1 MPEPVIASHPRPLS
15 RRSLLR
21 HTAAV
26 SAGLLGGPTVLS
38 WLADPAVAAA
48 AKAFV
53 DDYRSNTTA
62 NLTVDTNAAVRI
74 LSGVQRLWQTG
85 PTWDTG
91 VPLAPEVLR
100 ANVRYCAA
108 VTAARTEA
116 QAARAFI
123 CDRQHQ
129 SYAVIAGLGVLA
141 DVYKAG
147 ALAVTSITE
156 APTGTPATTV
166 SDAVPPD
173 APPGSAIGAG
183 SPTSALGA
191 VVTLVNTVRGPFA
204 SSNPS
209 KFAVQYPR
217 PWRMTE
223 ESEVIDT
230 GAVDDLGYPIYRSDV
245 TVAPQLL
252 RQRSRTPAD
261 DGGFPSGHTNALHLA
276 ALAFAYAVPE
286 RFQELVT
293 CAFDLSDTRITA
305 GMHSPLDVVGGRVL
319 ATALAAA
326 ALNDPANAELKVAA
340 REQAAAYLQ
349 ERTGTTADT
358 LFGYAHRAD
367 RTVDPYADRTA
378 NQRLVAPKLTYILPR
393 RGEDEP
399 LTVPRGAEVLLETRQ
414 PYLTAD
420 QRRAVLRSTA
430 LPAGYALLDG
440 PEQWGRLHLFAAADG
455 YGAFEDDVDVT
466 LDAARGGFHAA
477 DTWRNDI
484 GGPGG
489 LTLRGTGTLGL
500 TGRNRFRG
508 GVRVLGGTLDAGSP
522 GALGSGDVEVHA
534 ATLRLAQATVLHGD
548 YRQRGGVLAA
558 AGCRGGQAALTVA
571 GTAEIG
577 RGTTLEL
584 TVEAGAHLV
593 PVLRARRVVGR
604 FDTITVRTPGYRA
617 EPVYTRH
624 AVLVRVRRG

>member
-1 MPEPVIASHPRPLS
+1 MPDPAVAPHQLS

-21 HTAAV
+21 NTAAL
-26 SAGLLGGPTVLS
+26 SAGLLGGPAVLS
-38 WLADPAVAAA
+38 WLAHSAVAAA

-53 DDYRSNTTA
+53 DDYQTNTTA
-62 NLTVDTNAAVRI
+62 NLTADTNAAVRI

-100 ANVRYCAA
+100 ANLRYCAA

-123 CDRQHQ
+123 SDRQHQ
-129 SYAVIAGLGVLA
+129 SYAVIAGLGALA

-156 APTGTPATTV
+156 APTGTPATTIN
-166 SDAVPPD
+166 DAIPPG
-173 APPGSAIGAG
+173 APAGSAIGAG

-223 ESEVIDT
+223 ESEVIET
-230 GAVDDLGYPIYRSDV
+230 GEVDDLGYPVYRTDV
-245 TVAPQLL
+245 TVPAQLL
-252 RQRSRTPAD
+252 RQRSNTPAS

-293 CAFDLSDTRITA
+293 CAFDLSDDRIIA

-326 ALNDPANAELKVAA
+326 TLNDPANAELKAAA

-349 ERTGTTADT
+349 ARTGTTADT
-358 LFGYAHRAD
+358 LFEYAHSAD
-367 RTVDPYADRTA
+367 STVDPYADRTA
-378 NQRLVAPKLTYILPR
+378 NERLVTPKLTYVLPR
-393 RGEDEP
+393 EGRDEP
-399 LTVPRGAEVLLETRQ
+399 LTVPKGAEVLLETRQ
-414 PYLTAD
+414 PYLTAA
-420 QRRAVLRSTA
+420 QRRAVLRTTA

-440 PEQWGRLHLFAAADG
+440 PEQWGRINLFAAADG
-455 YGAFEDDVDVT
+455 YGAFEDDVEVT
-466 LDAARGGFHAA
+466 LDAAGGGFHAA

-484 GGPGG
+484 DGPGG

-500 TGRNRFRG
+500 TGVNRFRG
-508 GVRVLGGTLDAGSP
+508 GVRVLGGTLAAGSP
-522 GALGSGDVEVHA
+522 RALGVGDVEVRA

-548 YRQRGGVLAA
+548 YRQRGGVLATPA
-558 AGCRGGQAALTVA
+558 RQGAQAALTVA

-577 RGTTLEL
+577 RGSSLEL
-584 TVEAGAHLV
+584 TVEAGSHLV
-593 PVLRARRVVGR
+593 PVLRARRVVSR

-617 EPVYTRH
+617 EPVYTPN